1 MSEADFLR
9 EPPADAYEERLLT
22 VIQRGIQHAKE
33 QNVRV
38 TEIQLHPSRSTELMV
53 ELRERASTFDYYAP
67 NGRIKIDGIPV
78 TLSEHCP
85 EDGVLFLH
93 R

>member
-9 EPPADAYEERLLT
+9 EPSADAYEERLLT
-22 VIQRGIQHAKE
+22 VIARGVQRRAE
-33 QNVRV
+33 QNTQV
-38 TEIQLHPSRSTELMV
+38 TEIQLHPSRISELMV

-67 NGRIKIDGIPV
+67 NGTIKIDGIPV
-78 TLSEHCP
+78 TQSERCP